1 MKIIRAEE
9 AGFCFGVKRAIDM
22 VWDKSRKSSK
32 RVSILKEIVHNRAV
46 IKDFEEQDILSV
58 PELADAQDGV
68 LVVSA
73 HGVPPDVIE
82 HARQK
87 GLEVLDAT
95 CPLVQKIHET
105 VENLASQGYL
115 ILLLGDSSHDEVT
128 GIQGFAS
135 DQIELIQSVDDL
147 RKLKP
152 LPEKVAL
159 VSQTTQS
166 QTRFSE
172 IMRELQLMHPAAVI
186 RNTICDAT
194 EKRQDAMRQLARDT
208 DLVYVVGSQNSANCN
223 RLREIAR
230 EHDIPAFLIED
241 RTEID
246 PVLVRRYERIGVSA
260 GASTPE
266 ALIDGVIVELE
277 AIADQVNQQRKTTF
291 APERRNL

>member
-1 MKIIRAEE
+1 MKIIRADE

-22 VWDKSRKSSK
+22 VWDRSRSSDQ

-46 IKDFEEQDILSV
+46 IKDFEDKGIHSV
-58 PELADAQDGV
+58 AELDDAPDGV

-82 HARQK
+82 HARKK

-105 VENLASQGYL
+105 VENLASLGYM

-135 DQIELIQSVDDL
+135 DQIELIQSVGDL
-147 RKLKP
+147 QKLLP

-166 QTRFSE
+166 QTRFNE
-172 IMRELQLMHPAAVI
+172 IMQKVKQLQPGAVI

-194 EKRQDAMRQLARDT
+194 EKRQDAMRQLARES

-246 PVLVRRYERIGVSA
+246 PVLVRKHERIGVSA

-266 ALIDGVIVELE
+266 ALIDGVMVELE
-277 AIADQVNQQRKTTF
+277 AIADQVNNQSRTTS
-291 APERRNL
+291 APEGRTY

>member
-1 MKIIRAEE
+1 MKIIRADES
-9 AGFCFGVKRAIDM
+9 GFCFGVKRAIDM
-22 VWDKSRKSSK
+22 VWEKSKQSDH

-46 IKDFEEQDILSV
+46 IKDFEDRGINSV
-58 PELADAQDGV
+58 AELGDTPDGV
-68 LVVSA
+68 LVISA

-82 HARQK
+82 HARNR

-135 DQIELIQSVDDL
+135 DQIMLVQSVEDL
-147 RKLKP
+147 RKLSP
-152 LPEKVAL
+152 LPEKVAM

-166 QTRFSE
+166 QTRFNE
-172 IMRELQLMHPAAVI
+172 IMQELLLLQPAAVI

-194 EKRQDAMRQLARDT
+194 EKRQDAMHQLAAESDM
-208 DLVYVVGSQNSANCN
+208 VYVVGSQNSANCN

-230 EHDIPAFLIED
+230 EHEIPAFLIED
-241 RTEID
+241 RSEID
-246 PVLVRRYERIGVSA
+246 PVMVRNYERIGISA

-266 ALIDGVIVELE
+266 ALIDGVMAELE
-277 AIADQVNQQRKTTF
+277 AIADQVNQLNRTTS
-291 APERRNL
+291 APQGRNY